1 MLALSATNAIV
12 ESGYN
17 TAAAQQNM
25 CGGNYNQ
32 NGYYGQTTNC
42 WPYYG
47 YPIQT
52 QIYWQSY
59 PIYVC
64 TDKTKKAIDVLKAL
78 EADGLKVTSVT
89 KFIALVE
96 KIAAIL

>member
-1 MLALSATNAIV
+1 MLKLNGGAVTETGV
-12 ESGYN
+12 N
-17 TAAAQQNM
+17 TVLP
-25 CGGNYNQ
+25 GGT
-32 NGYYGQTTNC
+32 GHSETILASYG
-42 WPYYG
+42 
-47 YPIQT
+47 IQT
-52 QIYWQSY
+52 MPYSY
-59 PIYVC
+59 YNSWPVYVC